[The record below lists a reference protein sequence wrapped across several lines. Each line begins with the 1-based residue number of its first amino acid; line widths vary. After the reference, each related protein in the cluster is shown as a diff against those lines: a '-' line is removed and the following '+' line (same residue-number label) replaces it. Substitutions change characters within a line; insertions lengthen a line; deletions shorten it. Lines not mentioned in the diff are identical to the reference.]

1 MQTSVAA
8 EYSVRPIRTAW
19 QTAGQ
24 TARASAIGIS
34 VLFLSAVSLCHTAEA
49 LPIHRSDPAAATAK
63 PDSSAPV
70 SPTPDS
76 NNNSPFD
83 YRSSEKISEDLSVSF
98 PVDI

>member
-1 MQTSVAA
+1 M
-8 EYSVRPIRTAW
+8 I
-19 QTAGQ
+19 
-24 TARASAIGIS
+24 TARALAP
-34 VLFLSAVSLCHTAEA
+34 VLLA
-49 LPIHRSDPAAATAK
+49 LALGATPLAAQRVADVEGAAPEQKTPDSPVPAAAAAK